1 MARILPLLL
10 LVFALYLGINH
21 FWPKNE
27 LASQKAVD
35 EVMAATGEFDPNALL
50 GIWNNKSIRVP
61 NKDLLAAVTDTTLQN
76 VLGVTANDNKWIEVD
91 LNNQILYAHDGNLVV
106 MSFPISTGLPWTPTV
121 TGEFRIWAKVR
132 SQRMSGGSVEA
143 GNYYDLP
150 NVPFVQYF
158 YQGYGLHGAYWHN
171 DFGHPRSHG
180 CVNISINDAAK
191 LFYWTEPVIG
201 DQHFLRSDTKNPNGT
216 KVIVHGTTPT
226 QLN

>member
-1 MARILPLLL
+1 MARIAL
-10 LVFALYLGINH
+10 LVAAVFLIVATV
-21 FWPKNE
+21 FWPRPE
-27 LASQKAVD
+27 LASQSVVDQIKAS
-35 EVMAATGEFDPNALL
+35 TGEFDPTALI
-50 GIWNNKSIRVP
+50 GVWNGKEIRVP
-61 NKDLLAAVTDTTLQN
+61 EKELLAAITDTSLQN
-76 VLGVTANDNKWIEVD
+76 VLGVTTANDNKWIEVD
-91 LNNQILYAHDGNLVV
+91 IDQQMLYAHEGNLIVYN
-106 MSFPISTGLPWTPTV
+106 FPVSTGMPWTPTV

-171 DFGHPRSHG
+171 DFGKPRSHG
-180 CVNISINDAAK
+180 CVNLAINDAAK

-201 DQHFLRSDTKNPNGT
+201 SERYLRSDAVNPNGT

-226 QLN
+226 KIN